1 MFRHVATKELAN
13 ILSNLIYACMHS
25 ITLNTGATVKNAAQ
39 PVRPDEIKYSSV
51 ASVNYKRCAIRKK
64 VWQCVKYTSKIPNI
78 SVAMF
83 FLMCSLLQQSTKHHF
98 TVN

>member
-64 VWQCVKYTSKIPNI
+64 FGSVLNIRAKYPTS
-78 SVAMF
+78 A
-83 FLMCSLLQQSTKHHF
+83 
-98 TVN
+98 